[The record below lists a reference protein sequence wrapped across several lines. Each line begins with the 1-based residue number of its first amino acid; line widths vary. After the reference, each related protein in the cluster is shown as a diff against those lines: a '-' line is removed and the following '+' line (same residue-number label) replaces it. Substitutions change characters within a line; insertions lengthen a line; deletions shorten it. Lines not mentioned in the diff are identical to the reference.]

1 MASGGLDAF
10 HRVYLRM
17 VDERAH
23 WIGSQ
28 SAGWIGPSR
37 RQSFLVGFDTPGRF
51 PYIPARHTTPAEES
65 RSIMGGIS
73 NRMKEIK
80 RRRHRKKKVAKFETK
95 LKKATTSEKQ
105 VMAEKLRKMTPGAD
119 VLIAKMGLAERKR
132 G

>member
-1 MASGGLDAF
+1 MAWERLHAF
-10 HRVYLRM
+10 PRVYLRM

-23 WIGSQ
+23 WIDSQ
-28 SAGWIGPSR
+28 SAGCNGTSR
-37 RQSFLVGFDTPGRF
+37 RQSFLVGFDTAGRF

-80 RRRHRKKKVAKFETK
+80 RRRHRKKQVAKFQTK
-95 LKKATTSEKQ
+95 LKKATTSEKL